1 MMTATHLTPC
11 SGEKEEEKEEEAG
24 RSRKLSSEFKV

>member
-11 SGEKEEEKEEEAG
+11 SGEKEEEEEAAG
-24 RSRKLSSEFKV
+24 EEQEQETELRV

>member
-11 SGEKEEEKEEEAG
+11 SGEKEEEEEEAG

>member
-11 SGEKEEEKEEEAG
+11 SGEKEEEEEAG
-24 RSRKLSSEFKV
+24 EEQEQETELRV

>member
-11 SGEKEEEKEEEAG
+11 SGEKEEEEEAG
-24 RSRKLSSEFKV
+24 QEQEQETELRV